1 MEKIYKSNLQY
12 NSTKK
17 RNSIVLC
24 VILFIGILG
33 LMSIFIAINAM
44 DFILMTGAF
53 LLFPIIMFPSIF
65 MQYPTDGRQIIK
77 ITDKEITVHKE
88 TFKLKDVVSFK
99 VIIEVPYTHADSDNL
114 KFLNDL
120 KNTKLEDEWYGNLDL
135 VVKDSNGKKK
145 MVYTHIDH
153 VIDGM
158 LTLIRLGIKNYEL
171 SFSQKKNKVVSEYD
185 YRKDIL
191 DENDEQYKSLSKK
204 DKKRQLI

>member
-1 MEKIYKSNLQY
+1 
-12 NSTKK
+12 
-17 RNSIVLC
+17 
-24 VILFIGILG
+24 
-33 LMSIFIAINAM
+33 
-44 DFILMTGAF
+44 
-53 LLFPIIMFPSIF
+53 
-65 MQYPTDGRQIIK
+65 
-77 ITDKEITVHKE
+77 
-88 TFKLKDVVSFK
+88 
-99 VIIEVPYTHADSDNL
+99 
-114 KFLNDL
+114 
-120 KNTKLEDEWYGNLDL
+120 
-135 VVKDSNGKKK
+135 